1 MKSKLLRIAAV
12 ALLLAALLATPASA
26 ATIGGGTVTGYN
38 VHLRTDMDSS
48 NNYNILFDLPY
59 GSFVLVEEIQN
70 GWYKVVCNGNE
81 GYVPSSQVRYSYA
94 AEGKYTFS
102 SGTAGT
108 NVNMRA
114 GASTNMPVVKTLKST
129 GSGLTITGV
138 CGDWLHVTDAEGA
151 SGYIRCDLASYKQGQ
166 TKATT
171 TTTAAAAPATTYT
184 APATTYSAPAATYSA
199 PAAVTSYSGTGA
211 NMAQTAQL
219 YVGYRYTWGGMSPAT
234 GFDCSGFVN
243 YICKQYGISLHRV
256 AQDIYTYDGVFV
268 NAADMQPGDILCF
281 GYGPYSIGHVGMYI
295 GNGQMVHACDSSTG
309 VIYSTV
315 TSGYYSTNLVGVK
328 HVTG

>member
-1 MKSKLLRIAAV
+1 MKRKFLGIIATVLLI
-12 ALLLAALLATPASA
+12 AALLATPASA
-26 ATIGGGTVTGYN
+26 ATIGGGTVTSYN
-38 VHLRTDMDSS
+38 VHLRTEMDAS
-48 NNYNILFDLPY
+48 NNYNILFDLPK
-59 GSFVLVEEIQN
+59 GSFVLVEEILN
-70 GWYKVVCNGNE
+70 GWYKVVCNGIE
-81 GYVPSSQVRYSYA
+81 GYVPSDSVYYTFA

-102 SGTAGT
+102 AATVGSG
-108 NVNMRA
+108 VNLRA
-114 GASTNMPVVKTLKST
+114 GASTNMPVVKTINAA
-129 GSGLTITGV
+129 GSALTITGV
-138 CGDWLHVTDAEGA
+138 CGDWLHVTDAEGD
-151 SGYIRCDLASYKQGQ
+151 SGYIRCDLASYMPGQ
-166 TKATT
+166 
-171 TTTAAAAPATTYT
+171 AAQT
-184 APATTYSAPAATYSA
+184 APAATQTAPAATYTA

-281 GYGPYSIGHVGMYI
+281 GYGPYSIGHVGMYV

-309 VIYSTV
+309 VIYSNV
-315 TSGYYSTNLVGVK
+315 SGYYSTNLIGVK
-328 HVTG
+328 RVTG